1 MQQLKTACGLARWS
15 FPVGGAPFWG
25 APKAAKLD
33 GFHRTLIAGLGR
45 HLCALLTTALLGACM
60 SDYNRPMQLVED
72 AGPVYPEAA
81 QAEGIEGWVRVRYD
95 ISVDGRVENL
105 KVLESSPPGVFDAAA
120 LAAVARWR
128 YRAPVIDGAPSAV
141 SGVVSKLRF
150 ELGAAERY
158 AGY

>member
-1 MQQLKTACGLARWS
+1 M
-15 FPVGGAPFWG
+15 
-25 APKAAKLD
+25 
-33 GFHRTLIAGLGR
+33 FHRTLIAGLGR
-45 HLCALLTTALLGACM
+45 HLCALLTTALLGACV

-81 QAEGIEGWVRVRYD
+81 RAKGIEGWVRLRYD
-95 ISVDGRVENL
+95 ISIDGRVENL

-128 YRAPVIDGAPSAV
+128 YRPPVFDGTPSPV
-141 SGVVSKLRF
+141 SGVVSTLRF

-158 AGY
+158 EGY

>member
-1 MQQLKTACGLARWS
+1 
-15 FPVGGAPFWG
+15 
-25 APKAAKLD
+25 
-33 GFHRTLIAGLGR
+33 
-45 HLCALLTTALLGACM
+45 M

-81 QAEGIEGWVRVRYD
+81 RAEGIEGSVRLRYD
-95 ISVDGRVENL
+95 ISIDGRVENL

-128 YRAPVIDGAPSAV
+128 YRPPVIDGAPSAV
-141 SGVVSKLRF
+141 TGVVSTLRF

-158 AGY
+158 EGY